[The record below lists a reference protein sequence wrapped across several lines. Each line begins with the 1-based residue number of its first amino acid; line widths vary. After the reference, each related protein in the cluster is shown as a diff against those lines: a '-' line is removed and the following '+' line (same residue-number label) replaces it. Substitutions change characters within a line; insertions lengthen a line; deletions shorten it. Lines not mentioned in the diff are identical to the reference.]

1 MTFHTP
7 IHPVYAASIEAR
19 KGIPPLSQIPLEKF
33 REVAN
38 QRSAA
43 LKLPEVIEQ
52 DKTVEFEGRAL
63 NLTLLR
69 PLGTENEILPV
80 VIFYH
85 GGGFVFGSKYT
96 HARIIRDICIKNH
109 VAVVFLDYS
118 LAPEVKFPVIHEE
131 AYATLQW
138 VLANGKDIHVD
149 TTKLAL
155 CGDSAG
161 GNLTVAVALMAKQRG
176 LPDNAIKTQIAIYP
190 ATADTRD
197 HYHSYQAFGNG
208 EYTLTREDMKFFGDA
223 YYGGANGGDKKWS
236 CPLVASVEELSG
248 LPPALVFTA
257 EADVL
262 RDEGEEY
269 ARKLTEAGV
278 KTAAVRMIGAIHG
291 YITVPSPIEV
301 PQYTHTLAMIK
312 CQLDEAF
319 GRS

>member
-1 MTFHTP
+1 M
-7 IHPVYAASIEAR
+7 
-19 KGIPPLSQIPLEKF
+19 
-33 REVAN
+33 
-38 QRSAA
+38 
-43 LKLPEVIEQ
+43 
-52 DKTVEFEGRAL
+52 
-63 NLTLLR
+63 
-69 PLGTENEILPV
+69 
-80 VIFYH
+80 
-85 GGGFVFGSKYT
+85 
-96 HARIIRDICIKNH
+96 
-109 VAVVFLDYS
+109 
-118 LAPEVKFPVIHEE
+118 IHEE

-278 KTAAVRMIGAIHG
+278 KTAAVRMIGASKSMHFKWLLSSLTPF
-291 YITVPSPIEV
+291 IT
-301 PQYTHTLAMIK
+301 
-312 CQLDEAF
+312 
-319 GRS
+319 